1 LEENELG
8 VEKSDGLLVPTHKAM
23 ILRGNN
29 QKITDSNDKHTGIA
43 IMEMAGNL
51 RVNEF
56 YVEQNICADYKS

>member
-51 RVNEF
+51 RVNRLLCRAK
-56 YVEQNICADYKS
+56 YMR